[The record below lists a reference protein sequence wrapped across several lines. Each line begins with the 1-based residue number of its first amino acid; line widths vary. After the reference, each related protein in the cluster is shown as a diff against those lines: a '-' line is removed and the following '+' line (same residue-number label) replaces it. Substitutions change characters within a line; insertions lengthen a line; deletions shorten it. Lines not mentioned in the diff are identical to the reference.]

1 MRPPNASTAFR
12 NSAGRSCGDS
22 PLSAASLDLNR
33 STLTCHSGCMAN
45 GQVVLITTEQLG
57 ERPVTRTV
65 YYVAEEDAVKATAI
79 IAAVMAPNET
89 VVAYGPL
96 PDAAVKAMGLTPG
109 EFRRAGQDAP

>member
-1 MRPPNASTAFR
+1 M
-12 NSAGRSCGDS
+12 
-22 PLSAASLDLNR
+22 NR
-33 STLTCHSGCMAN
+33 STLACHIRRMAN

-65 YYVAEEDAVKATAI
+65 YYVAEEDPVKATAI

-96 PDAAVKAMGLTPG
+96 PDAAVKAMGLRPG
-109 EFRRAGQDAP
+109 EFKRAGQDAL